1 MTRDAPRI
9 ALVLAGGNAL
19 GAYHAG
25 VYEALHEAG
34 EHPSWISATSIGAI
48 TAALIAGNPPATRLD
63 RLEAFWRRAASP
75 PGPVPAAWARPAQL
89 MGALQARLL
98 GRPGLFHT
106 RIPGFGGLRGLGLYD
121 AGPMR
126 RALVEL
132 VDFDRLNGGEIRLSV
147 LALDLASGE
156 EVVFEAGADRIG
168 PDHLMASA
176 ALIPISRRCRWAI
189 ACWSMAGS
197 RRTCRSMPCSTR
209 PRAGPSSAT
218 PPTSSARRPHPRWI
232 SRARRAAERPQFR
245 LAIRPLAARG
255 AAHRRVAP
263 GGGGA
268 GLGACP
274 PHLPFRPWRARRVR
288 HERVGLLR
296 RRAHPPL
303 EGGPRRRGARHRG
316 ATQGRVRP
324 AGPRR
329 PRGRVGRRR
338 QVRRRSAGAAGRTA
352 IWPRSAAIRLAT
364 SSAVGAGRRSAPR
377 SP

>member
-176 ALIPISRRCRWAI
+176 ALIPDFAPVPVGDRVLVDGGFAANLPLDAVLDAPPGGPLVCYA
-189 ACWSMAGS
+189 ADLF
-197 RRTCRSMPCSTR
+197 
-209 PRAGPSSAT
+209 PRAGPIPGGFLELAERQNDLNFASQ
-218 PPTSSARRPHPRWI
+218 SARSLRAALRIDALRQAAAEPAWAHARHIFHFAHGGPDEFGMKGWDFSDAALTRRWKAGRADAARAI
-232 SRARRAAERPQFR
+232 AARRKVAFDRPG
-245 LAIRPLAARG
+245 LVVHA
-255 AAHRRVAP
+255 VAS
-263 GGGGA
+263 GA
-268 GLGACP
+268 G
-274 PHLPFRPWRARRVR
+274 VR
-288 HERVGLLR
+288 
-296 RRAHPPL
+296 
-303 EGGPRRRGARHRG
+303 
-316 ATQGRVRP
+316 
-324 AGPRR
+324 
-329 PRGRVGRRR
+329 
-338 QVRRRSAGAAGRTA
+338 
-352 IWPRSAAIRLAT
+352 
-364 SSAVGAGRRSAPR
+364 
-377 SP
+377 